1 MTRIDDL
8 VYAARAAIIEREQR
22 EAAVLAERYAR
33 LATQMTDTTA
43 RLAAEIAAAGPAAAD
58 PAWLDQHAL
67 YAQLVRGTSYQ
78 MAQVGRFAT
87 TRLAAQHQAM
97 VGQGA
102 RDGQTLIR
110 TLGGEAQALDAEAVR
125 AQVAVAQQR
134 LTAYD
139 LARTLPEVAAQV
151 VRTAAAKVALL
162 GLGVNGIAAKVKEGF
177 GGVLTKL
184 LFLSRSEMVTPYRD
198 TTLAVF
204 ARNGVASWQW
214 HAEIERQHA
223 PCGMCI
229 AMHGRVHPIAEPFA
243 THHGCRCLPVPV
255 LPSAP
260 PPVSVGGAAWFA
272 QQDATVQLQ
281 VLGRSKMAHYQS
293 GAMALDALVSDDVL
307 PDGRRARREMSLME
321 LGLERVR
328 TPRPPA

>member
-1 MTRIDDL
+1 VIDNL
-8 VYAARAAIIEREQR
+8 VYAARAAIIQREQR
-22 EAAVLAERYAR
+22 EAAVLAKRYAR
-33 LATQMTDTTA
+33 LATQITTTTTS
-43 RLAAEIAAAGPAAAD
+43 LAAEIAAAGPAAAD

-67 YAQLVRGTSYQ
+67 YAQLLRGTNYH
-78 MAQVGRFAT
+78 MAQIGRFAT
-87 TRLAAQHQAM
+87 TRLAAQQEAM
-97 VGQGA
+97 VGQGT

-125 AQVAVAQQR
+125 GQVAVAQQR

-162 GLGVNGIAAKVKEGF
+162 GLGVSGIAAKVKEGF

-204 ARNGVASWQW
+204 AHNGVASWQW
-214 HAEIERQHA
+214 HAEIERQPA

-229 AMHGRVHPIAEPFA
+229 AMHGRVHPIGDPFA

-255 LPSAP
+255 LPHAP

-272 QQDATVQLQ
+272 QQDATVQLH
-281 VLGRSKMAHYQS
+281 VLGRSKAAHYQS
-293 GAMALDALVSDDVL
+293 GALALDALVGHDVH
-307 PDGRRARREMSLME
+307 PDGRPARREVTLIE
-321 LGLERVR
+321 LGLDRVR
-328 TPRPPA
+328 TPRSGA